1 MSWLARSLATSLNL
15 PDDSG
20 ADDDPDADTP
30 SPSARIPPS
39 PPPLP
44 PHPLHS
50 GAAEGVK
57 EDLTELSKTL
67 TRQFWGVANF
77 LAPPP
82 GETSPSPSPES
93 ARGQPGDAG
102 TPPEIAGIRND
113 FAEIGGRFRSGISR
127 ISSHKAV
134 SGFSKMASNFFAPE
148 DDDEGE
154 WEEERRRRIRY
165 EMGEEAVRHEVEGD
179 EEWNQ
184 WEERVRLEVE
194 DGHELGVEKGKH
206 EEDGELG
213 VQRVR
218 HECGELGEQRIKH
231 ADEEDWKLGM
241 QRVRHE
247 GGEFG
252 DQILRHDDD
261 EDGELEEQTIRHEEE
276 GEEEEVDEDWDVIGI
291 TEEVLAFA
299 TNIAR
304 HPETWLDFPLLPDDD
319 ESDGPFSYF
328 DMSDVQ
334 QEHALAIEHLAPRL
348 AALRIELCPI
358 HMSEECFW
366 KIYFVL
372 LHPRLNKNDAELLST
387 PQIVEARAML
397 MQRLQYQS
405 KLETEQRGHHKDDLR
420 VQLQED
426 TFKDGRDAFPFMR
439 RDTASV
445 MPVTEIEIEKHPIQ
459 VTEVAVVDKSVI
471 KEDLPKKH
479 METSSVLKEAFDDD
493 TDDWFDEEADLAGHP
508 TIHIGDEEGVSFS
521 DLEEDDVK

>member
-20 ADDDPDADTP
+20 GDDDPDADTP
-30 SPSARIPPS
+30 SPSARIPP

-44 PHPLHS
+44 PHPPHS

-82 GETSPSPSPES
+82 GETSPSPSPSPQS
-93 ARGQPGDAG
+93 AGGQPGDAG

-113 FAEIGGRFRSGISR
+113 FAEISGRFRSGISR

-134 SGFSKMASNFFAPE
+134 SGFSKMASNLFAPE
-148 DDDEGE
+148 DEEEGE

-165 EMGEEAVRHEVEGD
+165 EMEEQAVRDEVEGD
-179 EEWNQ
+179 EEWHQ
-184 WEERVRLEVE
+184 WEEKVRLEVE
-194 DGHELGVEKGKH
+194 DDQVGHELVDGHELERGNH
-206 EEDGELG
+206 EELGEVELA
-213 VQRVR
+213 VPRVR
-218 HECGELGEQRIKH
+218 HEEGGALGEQRLRH
-231 ADEEDWKLGM
+231 EEDT
-241 QRVRHE
+241 
-247 GGEFG
+247 
-252 DQILRHDDD
+252 
-261 EDGELEEQTIRHEEE
+261 ELEEQRLWQD
-276 GEEEEVDEDWDVIGI
+276 EEEVEEDWDVIGI

-328 DMSDVQ
+328 DMSDAQ

-405 KLETEQRGHHKDDLR
+405 KLETEQLSHHKDDLG
-420 VQLQED
+420 VQLRED
-426 TFKDGRDAFPFMR
+426 TLKAGTKAFPFMR
-439 RDTASV
+439 QEAASV
-445 MPVTEIEIEKHPIQ
+445 MPITEIEIEKHPIQ

-471 KEDLPKKH
+471 KEELPKH
-479 METSSVLKEAFDDD
+479 QTETSNVLKEAFDDD
-493 TDDWFDEEADLAGHP
+493 IDDWFDEEADLAGHP
-508 TIHIGDEEGVSFS
+508 TIHIGDEEDVSFS
-521 DLEEDDVK
+521 DLEEDDLK

>member
-1 MSWLARSLATSLNL
+1 MSWLARSLATSLNI

-20 ADDDPDADTP
+20 ADDDPDATTTP
-30 SPSARIPPS
+30 SPSARIPPP

-44 PHPLHS
+44 THPLHS

-82 GETSPSPSPES
+82 GETSPSPSPSPQS
-93 ARGQPGDAG
+93 AEGQSADAR

-127 ISSHKAV
+127 ISGHKAV
-134 SGFSKMASNFFAPE
+134 SGFSRMASSFFAP
-148 DDDEGE
+148 DDDAENE
-154 WEEERRRRIRY
+154 WEEERRRHVRY
-165 EMGEEAVRHEVEGD
+165 EMEEEVEEGD
-179 EEWNQ
+179 EEWHQ
-184 WEERVRLEVE
+184 WEERVGLRVE
-194 DGHELGVEKGKH
+194 DGDARHELEMERVSD
-206 EEDGELG
+206 EEDDELEEL
-213 VQRVR
+213 RAR
-218 HECGELGEQRIKH
+218 HEDDGELGEQRARH
-231 ADEEDWKLGM
+231 EEDGEPEEL
-241 QRVRHE
+241 RVRHE
-247 GGEFG
+247 
-252 DQILRHDDD
+252 
-261 EDGELEEQTIRHEEE
+261 
-276 GEEEEVDEDWDVIGI
+276 EEEEVEEDWDVIGI

-319 ESDGPFSYF
+319 EADGPFSYF
-328 DMSDVQ
+328 DMSDAQ
-334 QEHALAIEHLAPRL
+334 QVHSLAIEHLAPRL

-372 LHPRLNKNDAELLST
+372 LHPRLNKHDAELLST

-405 KLETEQRGHHKDDLR
+405 KLETEQLGHHKDDLG
-420 VQLQED
+420 VQLRGD
-426 TFKDGRDAFPFMR
+426 TLKDATEAFPFMR
-439 RDTASV
+439 REAASV
-445 MPVTEIEIEKHPIQ
+445 MPITEIEIEKHPIQ

-471 KEDLPKKH
+471 KEELPKDH
-479 METSSVLKEAFDDD
+479 TETSNVLQEAFDDD
-493 TDDWFDEEADLAGHP
+493 IDDWFDEEADLAGHP
-508 TIHIGDEEGVSFS
+508 TIHIGDEEDVSFS
-521 DLEEDDVK
+521 DLEDDDVK

>member
-1 MSWLARSLATSLNL
+1 MSWLARSLATSLNI
-15 PDDSG
+15 PDDSD
-20 ADDDPDADTP
+20 ADDDPDATPTP
-30 SPSARIPPS
+30 SPSARIPP

-44 PHPLHS
+44 THPLHS

-82 GETSPSPSPES
+82 GETSPSTSPSPQS
-93 ARGQPGDAG
+93 AGGQSADAR

-127 ISSHKAV
+127 ISGHKAV
-134 SGFSKMASNFFAPE
+134 SGFSRMASSFFAP
-148 DDDEGE
+148 DDDAENE
-154 WEEERRRRIRY
+154 WEEERRRHIRY
-165 EMGEEAVRHEVEGD
+165 EMEEEVEGD
-179 EEWNQ
+179 EEWHQ
-184 WEERVRLEVE
+184 WEERVGLRVE
-194 DGHELGVEKGKH
+194 DGDARHELEMERVRDEEDDKLEEQRARHEDGGELGEQGARH
-206 EEDGELG
+206 EEDGEPEEL
-213 VQRVR
+213 RVR
-218 HECGELGEQRIKH
+218 HE
-231 ADEEDWKLGM
+231 
-241 QRVRHE
+241 
-247 GGEFG
+247 
-252 DQILRHDDD
+252 
-261 EDGELEEQTIRHEEE
+261 
-276 GEEEEVDEDWDVIGI
+276 EEEEVEEDWDVIGI

-328 DMSDVQ
+328 DMSDAQ
-334 QEHALAIEHLAPRL
+334 QEHSLAIEHLAPRL

-372 LHPRLNKNDAELLST
+372 LHPRLNKHDAELLST

-405 KLETEQRGHHKDDLR
+405 KLETEQLGHHKDDLG
-420 VQLQED
+420 VQLRED
-426 TFKDGRDAFPFMR
+426 TLKDGTEAFPFMR
-439 RDTASV
+439 REAASV
-445 MPVTEIEIEKHPIQ
+445 MPITEIEIEKHPIQ

-471 KEDLPKKH
+471 KEELPKDH
-479 METSSVLKEAFDDD
+479 TETSNVLQEAFDDD
-493 TDDWFDEEADLAGHP
+493 IDDWFDEEADLAGHP
-508 TIHIGDEEGVSFS
+508 TIHIGDEEDVSFS

>member
-1 MSWLARSLATSLNL
+1 M
-15 PDDSG
+15 PDNSG
-20 ADDDPDADTP
+20 ADDDPDASHTP

-39 PPPLP
+39 PPLP
-44 PHPLHS
+44 THPPHS

-82 GETSPSPSPES
+82 GETLPSPSHSPQS
-93 ARGQPGDAG
+93 AGGQSADAR

-127 ISSHKAV
+127 ISGHKAV
-134 SGFSKMASNFFAPE
+134 SGFSKMASSFFAPDDGEE
-148 DDDEGE
+148 DE
-154 WEEERRRRIRY
+154 WEEERRRQIRH
-165 EMGEEAVRHEVEGD
+165 EMGEEAVWHEEAEGD
-179 EEWNQ
+179 EEWHQ
-184 WEERVRLEVE
+184 WEERVRLRVE
-194 DGHELGVEKGKH
+194 DGDTRHELEM
-206 EEDGELG
+206 E
-213 VQRVR
+213 RAR
-218 HECGELGEQRIKH
+218 
-231 ADEEDWKLGM
+231 DEEDDELEE
-241 QRVRHE
+241 QRARHGD
-247 GGEFG
+247 GGESG
-252 DQILRHDDD
+252 EQTTRPG
-261 EDGELEEQTIRHEEE
+261 EDGELEELRIRHEEE
-276 GEEEEVDEDWDVIGI
+276 VEEEWDVIGI

-328 DMSDVQ
+328 DMSDAQ
-334 QEHALAIEHLAPRL
+334 QEHSLAIEHLAPRL

-358 HMSEECFW
+358 HMSQECFW

-372 LHPRLNKNDAELLST
+372 LHPRLNKHDAELLST

-405 KLETEQRGHHKDDLR
+405 KLETEHLGHHKDDLG
-420 VQLQED
+420 VQLRGD
-426 TFKDGRDAFPFMR
+426 TLKDATEAFPFTR
-439 RDTASV
+439 WEAASV
-445 MPVTEIEIEKHPIQ
+445 MPITEIEIEKHPIQ

-471 KEDLPKKH
+471 EEELPKGH
-479 METSSVLKEAFDDD
+479 AETSNVLQEAFDDD
-493 TDDWFDEEADLAGHP
+493 IDDWFEEADLAGHP
-508 TIHIGDEEGVSFS
+508 TIHIGDEEDVSFS

>member
-20 ADDDPDADTP
+20 ADDDPGADAGSSPTL
-30 SPSARIPPS
+30 SPSARIPP
-39 PPPLP
+39 PPPP
-44 PHPLHS
+44 PHPPHS

-82 GETSPSPSPES
+82 GETSPSPSPSPQS
-93 ARGQPGDAG
+93 AGGQSGDAG

-134 SGFSKMASNFFAPE
+134 TGFSKMASNLFAPE
-148 DDDEGE
+148 DDEESEWGE
-154 WEEERRRRIRY
+154 EWRRR
-165 EMGEEAVRHEVEGD
+165 MGEEAVRHEAEGD
-179 EEWNQ
+179 EEWHQ
-184 WEERVRLEVE
+184 WEERLRLGVE
-194 DGHELGVEKGKH
+194 DDRVGHELVDGHELEMERGNH
-206 EEDGELG
+206 EEVGEFELE

-218 HECGELGEQRIKH
+218 HEEGGEFRE
-231 ADEEDWKLGM
+231 

-247 GGEFG
+247 EDGEFAE
-252 DQILRHDDD
+252 QRTWHE
-261 EDGELEEQTIRHEEE
+261 EDGELEEQRVRHEEE
-276 GEEEEVDEDWDVIGI
+276 EGEVEEDWDVIGI

-319 ESDGPFSYF
+319 DPDGPFSYF
-328 DMSDVQ
+328 DMSDAQ

-372 LHPRLNKNDAELLST
+372 LHPRLNKHDAELLST
-387 PQIVEARAML
+387 PQIVEARGML
-397 MQRLQYQS
+397 MQRLQFQS
-405 KLETEQRGHHKDDLR
+405 KLETEQIGHHKDDLGLR
-420 VQLQED
+420 LRED
-426 TFKDGRDAFPFMR
+426 TLRDGTEGFPFVQQEI
-439 RDTASV
+439 ASV
-445 MPVTEIEIEKHPIQ
+445 MPITEIEVEKHPIQ
-459 VTEVAVVDKSVI
+459 VTEVAVVDKLVI
-471 KEDLPKKH
+471 KEELPKDH
-479 METSSVLKEAFDDD
+479 TETSKVLQEAFDDD
-493 TDDWFDEEADLAGHP
+493 IDDWFDEEADLAGHP
-508 TIHIGDEEGVSFS
+508 TIHIGDEEDVSFS
-521 DLEEDDVK
+521 DLEEDDMK

>member
-20 ADDDPDADTP
+20 ADDDPDADIP
-30 SPSARIPPS
+30 SPSARIPPPP

-44 PHPLHS
+44 PHQPHS
-50 GAAEGVK
+50 GATEGVK

-82 GETSPSPSPES
+82 GETSPSPSPSPQS
-93 ARGQPGDAG
+93 AGGQPGDAG

-113 FAEIGGRFRSGISR
+113 FAEISGRFRSGISR

-134 SGFSKMASNFFAPE
+134 TGFSKMASNFFGPE
-148 DDDEGE
+148 DDEEGE

-165 EMGEEAVRHEVEGD
+165 EMGEKAVRHEVEGD
-179 EEWNQ
+179 EEWHQ
-184 WEERVRLEVE
+184 WEERLRLEVE
-194 DGHELGVEKGKH
+194 DAHELEMERGKQ

-213 VQRVR
+213 VQRMR
-218 HECGELGEQRIKH
+218 HGGGELGEQRVRH
-231 ADEEDWKLGM
+231 EDEVNGELGM
-241 QRVRHE
+241 QRVMHE
-247 GGEFG
+247 GGVFE
-252 DQILRHDDD
+252 DLRLRHDDE

-276 GEEEEVDEDWDVIGI
+276 EEEEDWDVIGI
-291 TEEVLAFA
+291 TEEVLTFA

-328 DMSDVQ
+328 DMSAVQ
-334 QEHALAIEHLAPRL
+334 QEHALAIEQLAPRL

-405 KLETEQRGHHKDDLR
+405 KLETEQLGHHKDDLR
-420 VQLQED
+420 VKLQED
-426 TFKDGRDAFPFMR
+426 TFKDGREAFPFMR
-439 RDTASV
+439 QETASV
-445 MPVTEIEIEKHPIQ
+445 MPITEIEIEKHPIQ
-459 VTEVAVVDKSVI
+459 VTEVTVVDKSVI
-471 KEDLPKKH
+471 KEDLPKEH
-479 METSSVLKEAFDDD
+479 TETSNVLKEAFDDD
-493 TDDWFDEEADLAGHP
+493 IDDWFDEEADLAGHP
-508 TIHIGDEEGVSFS
+508 TIHIGDEEDVSFS
-521 DLEEDDVK
+521 DLEEDDMK